1 MFQTESGR
9 EIFYYGDEYSKS
21 IQRQNGKN
29 VRIKNIDE
37 LFALLLKAWC
47 RETAYPSCQKDYDK
61 ENDPT
66 YGQCAITATLV
77 YDMFG
82 GTIHRVRVSG
92 GGTHYFNKIDG
103 HYYDL
108 TRDQFDLYDLPL
120 DYEPNEEIP
129 RDYCGKNADTLKR
142 YHLLV
147 RRISNEL
154 NESVN

>member
-9 EIFYYGDEYSKS
+9 EIIYYGSEYAES
-21 IQRQNGKN
+21 IRRKGD
-29 VRIKNIDE
+29 KNIQIETIDD
-37 LFALLLKAWC
+37 LFPLLLKAWC

-66 YGQCAITATLV
+66 YGQCAITATLI

-82 GTIHRVRVSG
+82 GTIHKVRVSG

-103 HYYDL
+103 HYFDL

-129 RDYCGKNADTLKR
+129 RAYCGKSPDTLKR
-142 YHLLV
+142 YRLLV
-147 RRISNEL
+147 QRISRALQE
-154 NESVN
+154 